1 MNSTLTSRLFSIA
14 LCLILFCTNQAL
26 AQQDMAPAITL
37 GIQTSIASEIMG
49 EERPLLIYTPDGY
62 AHGTGKYPVIYL
74 LDGDSNLLHT
84 AGTAQFL
91 SRNGKM
97 PEVIIVGIPNT
108 ERTRDLTPA
117 LSTPNDNFPTA
128 GGANKFLSFIE
139 KELVPF
145 VESNYRTADYR
156 ILIGHSFGGL
166 FSVNALLQKPDLFN
180 AHISISPSLWWD
192 NKGLLPI
199 AEAFFEQNRGLR
211 KFYYMTMGNEG
222 GSMLAGAWGFA
233 GIMEEKSGPFFKW
246 HFELMENETHGSVP
260 HRSTYD
266 GLEMLYD
273 GWAIPNFRK
282 AVAERGLAAVDD
294 HAKSLSTRYGYEVEV
309 PETVVNIVGY
319 ELLGQN
325 KVDDAIT
332 VFERNIKNFPTSPN
346 VYDSA
351 GDGYKAKGAMKK
363 AAQSYTKACSIG
375 TEANHPNKG
384 VFCANAEALKGEME

>member
-1 MNSTLTSRLFSIA
+1 MTNRLLSFI
-14 LCLILFCTNQAL
+14 LCLLFLSTGPAA
-26 AQQDMAPAITL
+26 AQQMDAQTTPAITL
-37 GIQTSIASEIMG
+37 GIQTSVYSNMLG
-49 EERPLLIYTPDGY
+49 EERPILIYTPEGY

-74 LDGDSNLLHT
+74 LDGDSHLLHT
-84 AGTAQFL
+84 AGTTQFL

-108 ERTRDLTPA
+108 ERTRDLKPA
-117 LSTPNDNFPTA
+117 LSTPNDRFPTA
-128 GGANKFLSFIE
+128 GGADTFLSFIE
-139 KELVPF
+139 EELVPF

-192 NKGLLPI
+192 NKGLLPK
-199 AEAFFEQNRGLR
+199 AEAFFEKNRGLR
-211 KFYYMTMGNEG
+211 RFYYMTMGNEG
-222 GSMLAGAWGFA
+222 GGMLAGAWGFA
-233 GIMEEKSGPFFKW
+233 GIMEEKGGPFFKW

-273 GWAIPNFRK
+273 GWAISNFRE
-282 AVAERGLAAVDD
+282 AVAEKGLAAVED

-309 PETVVNIVGY
+309 PESVVNIVGY
-319 ELLGQN
+319 ELLAQN
-325 KVDDAIT
+325 QIEDAIK

-351 GDGYKAKGAMKK
+351 GDGYKANGAMKQ
-363 AAQSYTKACSIG
+363 AAESYAKACSLG
-375 TEANHPNKG
+375 TETDHPNKG
-384 VFCANAEALKGEME
+384 VYCANAEALKGELE